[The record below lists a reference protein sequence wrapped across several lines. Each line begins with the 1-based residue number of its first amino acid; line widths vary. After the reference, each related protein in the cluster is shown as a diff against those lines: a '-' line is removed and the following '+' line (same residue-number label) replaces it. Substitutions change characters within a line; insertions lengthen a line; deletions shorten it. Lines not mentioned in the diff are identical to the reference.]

1 MDFLIQ
7 NIFLIQKSKS
17 IESLPNVFSNEFD
30 WLLLH
35 DWEESEFC
43 KLMALAVC
51 NLEFPTR

>member
-35 DWEESEFC
+35 DWEES
-43 KLMALAVC
+43 VSWW
-51 NLEFPTR
+51 R